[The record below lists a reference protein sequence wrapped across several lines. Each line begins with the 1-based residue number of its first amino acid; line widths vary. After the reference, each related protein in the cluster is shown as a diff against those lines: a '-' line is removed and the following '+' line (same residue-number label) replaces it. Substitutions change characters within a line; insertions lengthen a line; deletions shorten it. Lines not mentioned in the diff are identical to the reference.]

1 METIDYKFA
10 DGTKSRVEVSDEL
23 YKTAKELTDK
33 ERLNN
38 KGERHK
44 RLSLELL
51 AAKKQESNDSEKIAG
66 NITYERLNAALARLP
81 PTQQALLD
89 RKFVAG
95 LTAKEIA
102 KSDGIA
108 VRTVRRKLERIY
120 KKLINYL

>member
-1 METIDYKFA
+1 
-10 DGTKSRVEVSDEL
+10 
-23 YKTAKELTDK
+23 
-33 ERLNN
+33 
-38 KGERHK
+38 
-44 RLSLELL
+44 LELL

-66 NITYERLNAALARLP
+66 DITYERLNAALARLP